1 MKELFKKTFDINI
14 LSVVGVVFGI
24 GLIFQFIVFPGLTA
38 SDTILNILSILVG
51 IFSLLFAFHFIQWK
65 KLFDFLSE
73 EEIKPGETELDYI
86 PKKEIIKKKRNP
98 KQFNGVKSD
107 EPFVKTRTKPKTEKV
122 MGEYQLNNKEK
133 VRKSLIKNKK

>member
-1 MKELFKKTFDINI
+1 MKKTINK
-14 LSVVGVVFGI
+14 VFQKSNI
-24 GLIFQFIVFPGLTA
+24 ELVLVAMTVLLIVEYLIYPGLSAPNTLVNIA
-38 SDTILNILSILVG
+38 SSLGALILG
-51 IFSLLFAFHFIQWK
+51 LFVYYYLMPDNQPV
-65 KLFDFLSE
+65 
-73 EEIKPGETELDYI
+73 EEITPGETEYDYI

-133 VRKSLIKNKK
+133 VRKSLTENKN

>member
-1 MKELFKKTFDINI
+1 MKELLKKTFDTNV
-14 LSVVGVVFGI
+14 LAVVGVVFG
-24 GLIFQFIVFPGLTA
+24 LILTFEFIVFPGLTA
-38 SDTILNILSILVG
+38 ADTILNLLSALIG
-51 IFSLLFAFHFIQWK
+51 IFSILFAFHFIQWK
-65 KLFDFLSE
+65 KLFNFLSE

-133 VRKSLIKNKK
+133 VRKSLTENKK